1 MRVDA
6 AMEKES
12 IENGLQRREECDLG
26 EVEGKRETL
35 SLSLL
40 EKEQKLLRL
49 RRWKEEGRRHRRRRR
64 RPRRRDGYDDEERK
78 WWRSQRRE
86 GKEGNLSRV
95 ECNGGAG
102 FG

>member
-35 SLSLL
+35 SLSLF
-40 EKEQKLLRL
+40 
-49 RRWKEEGRRHRRRRR
+49 
-64 RPRRRDGYDDEERK
+64 
-78 WWRSQRRE
+78 
-86 GKEGNLSRV
+86 LSLSLSLAAFWNYV
-95 ECNGGAG
+95 N
-102 FG
+102 